1 MPLAIPQLLKYTFSM
16 GRPARVDYEGAL
28 HHVIGRGVNGRPI
41 YHSDGDRRNFLHRV
55 GDILNCSSS
64 QILAWALMPNHFHML
79 YRTGSVGLTHFM
91 QRLLTGYSISF
102 NNKYDRQGHLFQG
115 RHRAKLVESTAY
127 LYRLVTY
134 IHLNPLRSGVV
145 DRIEELEMYPWS
157 GHRSVMNR
165 NAHAWHD
172 LAGLLG
178 YFGANGDTQ
187 LANYRTHMIRACN
200 RGDMETDETGFLIE
214 FPYRD
219 SEDVADDGETD
230 KPPIDE
236 LYAIT
241 KDTVG
246 KHLDASFDRGHSK
259 GRTPDKLANARAA
272 LAFLMVQHGMSS
284 ASVSRKLGISRAAV
298 SKALIR
304 GKKIVLGSGFLR
316 RLLPDGKR
324 EAVEERPPETS

>member
-1 MPLAIPQLLKYTFSM
+1 M
-16 GRPARVDYEGAL
+16 GRPARVDYDGAL

-64 QILAWALMPNHFHML
+64 RILAWALMPNHFHML

-115 RHRAKLVESTAY
+115 RHRAKLVESAAH

-134 IHLNPLRSGVV
+134 IHLNPLRAGVV
-145 DRIEELEMYPWS
+145 DRIEELELYSWS
-157 GHRSVMNR
+157 GHRSVMSGK
-165 NAHAWHD
+165 AHTWHD

-178 YFGANGDTQ
+178 YFGTNGDTQ

-200 RGDMETDETGFLIE
+200 RGDMQTDETGFLIE

-219 SEDVADDGETD
+219 SEDVPDAIETD

-236 LYAIT
+236 LYAVT
-241 KDTVG
+241 QDVVG
-246 KHLDASFDRGHSK
+246 RYFDASFERAHSK

-272 LAFLMVQHGMSS
+272 LTFLMVQNGMS
-284 ASVSRKLGISRAAV
+284 AATVSKKLGISRAAA
-298 SKALIR
+298 SKALNK
-304 GKKIVLGSGFLR
+304 GKKLVLGSDFLR
-316 RLLPDGKR
+316 RLLPDGNR
-324 EAVEERPPETS
+324 EAAGERPPETS